1 MRYFFRVF
9 SACMAFL
16 RKFRRKKSKEE
27 NSEDKDSLESSE
39 DQDNRLRKGYKIMIF
54 LKIEIMLF
62 SHFLALEM
70 TSFFRHSDH
79 SIPL

>member
-1 MRYFFRVF
+1 
-9 SACMAFL
+9 MAFL

-27 NSEDKDSLESSE
+27 TSEDKDSLESSE